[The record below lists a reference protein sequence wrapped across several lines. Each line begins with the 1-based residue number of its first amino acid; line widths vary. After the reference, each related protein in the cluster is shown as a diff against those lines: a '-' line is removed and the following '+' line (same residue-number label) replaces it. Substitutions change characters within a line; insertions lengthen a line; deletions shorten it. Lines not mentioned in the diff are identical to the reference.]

1 MANPN
6 KINGGLG
13 GVGSGPKVDAQV
25 LIQKAIAAI
34 LEKAGIPSEID
45 TNNLGA
51 KAKAVVKDAEAK
63 LGKANGSLPAGD
75 IAQLGRDLREAALK
89 DQVSS
94 LKLSGFTGAAAQLP
108 SGSTPIA
115 TKNGDGTFALAGTVG
130 SPGHGLFQ
138 LLEKL
143 GFDPRALDANVV
155 DRLDATIRGRSFS
168 LTQGSAV
175 EHLASRLLELS
186 PNAAIRGVAS
196 GKTSAASTTTTT
208 SAQTTVRQ
216 GAAQAPTTTG
226 KGTSAN
232 ALNALIS
239 NRLTPSENKTAAG
252 EAKKAAVDA
261 LLGGVEVKPEVRA
274 EIEKMLDKVLT
285 DPTNPQSPNPGRVLS
300 NAFVELSRATGDR
313 EWMKGAAFAHQ
324 LQAAI
329 EKVPADQRGGMEQNI
344 AVMAAPLMELAVQTK
359 LSKLTG
365 GAVKA
370 DAKPS
375 ADALAALTT
384 MLQGRGI
391 DASKLDTDKVLRDAR
406 APEGAKSSQ
415 TPPKADKAQSA
426 QTAAPIA
433 DKALDGKFDAKAAA
447 KDFVLNQLAVDPKDP
462 NANTAIKGVED
473 LLTRAGST
481 EHAAVFKAAFDIFRE
496 KTGIEHPYA
505 QHLGTM
511 QLDAQQAD
519 ALRSQLMLKA
529 AEAAVDPQFF
539 QKAKAALAEQ
549 MQQAQ
554 MAGMNGMGGMMDGGV
569 GAGIPGFTG
578 PGMPSDEANPM
589 RQMQM
594 SERAMIGASIL
605 RDPAL
610 TIEDKLFLFMMY
622 MGMFASQDELR
633 KAEELAELD
642 RAEEQR
648 SSIIRKT
655 QTSLQNETQTR
666 GAAKRAAEDAKAKF
680 ETVSAQPGATPEAKD
695 AAKREME
702 ATGSAFKMSQ
712 EREKALQ
719 TDLNQL
725 KGPQQLPKSRE
736 QLTMELRRMED
747 LKRLF
752 QDMVQ
757 ALLQSFKESTRN
769 TIQQM
774 GR

>member
-13 GVGSGPKVDAQV
+13 GVGGGPKVDAQV

-51 KAKAVVKDAEAK
+51 KAKGVVKDAEAK
-63 LGKANGSLPAGD
+63 LAKANGSLPSSD

-89 DQVSS
+89 DQISS
-94 LKLSGFTGAAAQLP
+94 LKLGTFTGSAAALP
-108 SGSTPIA
+108 AGSTPLA

-130 SPGHGLFQ
+130 GPSHGLFQ

-155 DRLDATIRGRSFS
+155 DRLDTTVRGRSFS
-168 LTQGSAV
+168 LTQSSSV
-175 EHLASRLLELS
+175 EQLASRLLELS
-186 PNAAIRGVAS
+186 PNAAIRGVAAA
-196 GKTSAASTTTTT
+196 KTSAASTV
-208 SAQTTVRQ
+208 QTTESTNVRQ

-226 KGTSAN
+226 KGTAAN
-232 ALNALIS
+232 ALNALIN
-239 NRLTPSENKTAAG
+239 NRLTPSENKTAAS

-285 DPTNPQSPNPGRVLS
+285 DPSNPQSPNPGRVLS

-329 EKVPADQRGGMEQNI
+329 EKVPVDQRGGMEQNL
-344 AVMAAPLMELAVQTK
+344 AAMSAPLLELAVQTK

-375 ADALAALTT
+375 TDALAALTT

-406 APEGAKSSQ
+406 APEGAKSAQ
-415 TPPKADKAQSA
+415 TTQQPPKADKAQ
-426 QTAAPIA
+426 QVA
-433 DKALDGKFDAKAAA
+433 DKPVDGKFDAKAAA

-473 LLTRAGST
+473 LLTRAGSL
-481 EHAAVFKAAFDIFRE
+481 EHGAVFNAAFDIFRE
-496 KTGIEHPYA
+496 KTGIEHPYKHQLA
-505 QHLGTM
+505 QM
-511 QLDAQQAD
+511 QLDPQQAD
-519 ALRSQLMLKA
+519 TIRSQFMLKA

-539 QKAKAALAEQ
+539 AKAKAALTEQ

-554 MAGMNGMGGMMDGGV
+554 MAAMQGGGMMDGGV
-569 GAGIPGFTG
+569 GPGIPGFTG
-578 PGMPSDEANPM
+578 MGMPSDMNDPM
-589 RQMQM
+589 RHMQV

-622 MGMFASQDELR
+622 MGMFASQDELK

-666 GAAKRAAEDAKAKF
+666 GAAKRAAEDARAKY
-680 ETVSAQPGATPEAKD
+680 ESVSSQPGVSAETKE
-695 AAKREME
+695 AAKREMD

-712 EREKALQ
+712 DREKALQ

>member
-25 LIQKAIAAI
+25 LIQKAIAAL
-34 LEKAGIPSEID
+34 LEKAGIPGDID

-51 KAKAVVKDAEAK
+51 KAKQVVADAKAK
-63 LGKANGSLPAGD
+63 LAQTGGSLPAADLGN
-75 IAQLGRDLREAALK
+75 LGRSLRDAALQ

-94 LKLSGFTGAAAQLP
+94 LKLAPFAGAAAQLP
-108 SGSTPIA
+108 SSTTPLA
-115 TKNGDGTFALAGTVG
+115 TKNGDGSFALAGTVG
-130 SPGHGLFQ
+130 GPGHGLFQ

-143 GFDPRALDANVV
+143 GFDPRALDGNVL
-155 DRLDATIRGRSFS
+155 DRLESTVRDRSFS
-168 LTQGSAV
+168 LGSQGSV
-175 EHLASRLLELS
+175 DKLAARLLELS
-186 PNAAIRGVAS
+186 PNAAIRGVAAS
-196 GKTSAASTTTTT
+196 GKSSPAATLTSPAPS
-208 SAQTTVRQ
+208 VRQ
-216 GAAQAPTTTG
+216 GAAAAPTTTG
-226 KGTSAN
+226 KGTAAN
-232 ALNALIS
+232 ALNALIN
-239 NRLTPSENKTAAG
+239 NRLTPTENKTAAS

-261 LLGGVEVKPEVRA
+261 LIGDAQVKPEVRA
-274 EIEKMLDKVLT
+274 ELEKMLDKVLA

-300 NAFVELSRATGDR
+300 NAFVELSRATGERD
-313 EWMKGAAFAHQ
+313 WMKGAAFAHQ

-329 EKVPADQRGGMEQNI
+329 EKVPVDQRGGMEQNL
-344 AVMAAPLMELAVQTK
+344 AALSAPLLELAAQAK
-359 LSKLTG
+359 ISKATG
-365 GAVKA
+365 GAVKL
-370 DAKPS
+370 DTKPS
-375 ADALAALTT
+375 ADALGALTS
-384 MLQGRGI
+384 MLGSRGI
-391 DASKLDTDKVLRDAR
+391 DAAGMDTDKVLRDAR
-406 APEGAKSSQ
+406 TSGTTGTKTA
-415 TPPKADKAQSA
+415 AQAQQAA
-426 QTAAPIA
+426 QTGKVEE
-433 DKALDGKFDAKAAA
+433 KAVPGGFDAKAAA
-447 KDFVLNQLAVDPKDP
+447 RDFVLNELAVDPKDK
-462 NANTAIKGVED
+462 NAAKAMQGVED

-496 KTGIEHPYA
+496 KTGIDHPYA
-505 QHLGTM
+505 QQLGQM
-511 QLDAQQAD
+511 QLDPQQAD

-539 QKAKAALAEQ
+539 EKAKAALVQQ

-554 MAGMNGMGGMMDGGV
+554 AAGAQGMMDGGMMGGV
-569 GAGIPGFTG
+569 GNGIPGFTG
-578 PGMPSDEANPM
+578 QGMPSDMGNPM

-622 MGMFASQDELR
+622 MGMFASQDELK

-655 QTSLQNETQTR
+655 QTSLSNETQTR
-666 GAAKRAAEDAKAKF
+666 GAAKKAAEDARAKF
-680 ETVSAQPGATPEAKD
+680 DAVSSQPNATPEVKD

>member
-25 LIQKAIAAI
+25 LIQKAIAAL

-51 KAKAVVKDAEAK
+51 KAKAALKNAEAK
-63 LGKANGSLPAGD
+63 LTQAQGSLPDAD
-75 IAQLGRDLREAALK
+75 IAQLGRELRDAALK
-89 DQVSS
+89 DQISS
-94 LKLSGFTGAAAQLP
+94 LKLAPFSGAAGQLP
-108 SGSTPIA
+108 ASSTPLVS
-115 TKNGDGTFALAGTVG
+115 KNPDNTFTLAGTVG
-130 SPGHGLFQ
+130 GPSHGLFQ

-155 DRLDATIRGRSFS
+155 DRLESTVRGRGFS
-168 LTQGSAV
+168 LGSQSSV
-175 EHLASRLLELS
+175 DGLASRLLELS
-186 PNAAIRGVAS
+186 PNGAIRGVAPS
-196 GKTSAASTTTTT
+196 KLSSV
-208 SAQTTVRQ
+208 SQVQTTEAQNVRQ
-216 GAAQAPTTTG
+216 GVAQAPTTTG

-239 NRLTPSENKTAAG
+239 NRLTPSENKTAAT

-274 EIEKMLDKVLT
+274 ELEKMLDKVLS
-285 DPTNPQSPNPGRVLS
+285 DPTNPQQPNPGRLLS
-300 NAFVELSRATGDR
+300 NAFVELSRASGDR

-324 LQAAI
+324 LQAAL
-329 EKVPADQRGGMEQNI
+329 EKVPVEQRGAVEQNL
-344 AVMAAPLMELAVQTK
+344 AVMAVPLIELAAQTK
-359 LSKLTG
+359 LNKLTG
-365 GAVKA
+365 GAVKLDTKA
-370 DAKPS
+370 S
-375 ADALAALTT
+375 ADALGALTK
-384 MLQGRGI
+384 MLESRGI
-391 DASKLDTDKVLRDAR
+391 DAAGLDTDKVLFEAR
-406 APEGAKSSQ
+406 SGKSIESQ
-415 TPPKADKAQSA
+415 PKTKQTGQTQQTGKVGDKPQ
-426 QTAAPIA
+426 
-433 DKALDGKFDAKAAA
+433 GFDAKALA
-447 KDFVLNQLAVDPKDP
+447 KDFVLNELAVDPKDK
-462 NANTAIKGVED
+462 NAAQAMKGVEE
-473 LLTRAGST
+473 LLARAGSN
-481 EHAAVFKAAFDIFRE
+481 EPDAVMKAAFDIFRE
-496 KTGIEHPYA
+496 KAGIPHPYEQHFA
-505 QHLGTM
+505 QM
-511 QLDAQQAD
+511 QLDPQQA
-519 ALRSQLMLKA
+519 AMLRSQIMLKA
-529 AEAAVDPQFF
+529 AEAAVDPQFYD
-539 QKAKAALAEQ
+539 KAKAALAQEAA
-549 MQQAQ
+549 QQAAA
-554 MAGMNGMGGMMDGGV
+554 MGAGGMDGMGGV

-578 PGMPSDEANPM
+578 MGMPSDMNNPM
-589 RQMQM
+589 RGMQV

-622 MGMFASQDELR
+622 MGMFASQYELK

-666 GAAKRAAEDAKAKF
+666 GAAKRAAEDAKAKY
-680 ETVSAQPGATPEAKD
+680 ETVANQPGVTPEVKE
-695 AAKREME
+695 AAKREMD
-702 ATGSAFKMSQ
+702 ATGNAFKMSM